1 MVNSGKITDKLMQRL
16 ERATLIL
23 VLALITGVDAWLFQL
38 RCESSP
44 PIDWSRLAFGLTI
57 QVAVVAAAG
66 LLVRRDF
73 DFSQPLRWRLAI
85 GVLAA
90 TAISFILVR
99 EPLLLSDT
107 ITNKFANSG
116 SYTCKGVP
124 KSWRGGPV

>member
-1 MVNSGKITDKLMQRL
+1 MERLMQRL

-23 VLALITGVDAWLFQL
+23 ALALITGVDSWLLQL

-66 LLVRRDF
+66 LLVRGDF

-90 TAISFILVR
+90 TAFSFFLVR

-124 KSWRGGPV
+124 ESWRRGPI

>member
-1 MVNSGKITDKLMQRL
+1 MERLMQRL

-23 VLALITGVDAWLFQL
+23 ALALITGVDAWLLQL

-66 LLVRRDF
+66 LLDRLDF

-85 GVLAA
+85 GVLVA
-90 TAISFILVR
+90 TAFSFFLVR
-99 EPLLLSDT
+99 DPLLLSDT

-124 KSWRGGPV
+124 ESWRRGPI